1 MQLHGADL
9 GSADSSQSAPASP
22 TGYWS
27 RADQV
32 QSDPVT
38 LLIQTP
44 ETWEFGNFPGWP
56 GWNIL
61 LDPRGDTAKRYHDA
75 WEQMK
80 KGGMFVSK
88 HFSWTNAFKDIFLTM
103 RNFCFE
109 LGHVAC
115 SYSIPGV
122 LLIGGF
128 LQNLWFS
135 AKTPTEMTSWESL
148 STSARLVEAYFWK
161 SN

>member
-44 ETWEFGNFPGWP
+44 ET
-56 GWNIL
+56 
-61 LDPRGDTAKRYHDA
+61 
-75 WEQMK
+75 
-80 KGGMFVSK
+80 
-88 HFSWTNAFKDIFLTM
+88 
-103 RNFCFE
+103 
-109 LGHVAC
+109 
-115 SYSIPGV
+115 
-122 LLIGGF
+122 
-128 LQNLWFS
+128 
-135 AKTPTEMTSWESL
+135 
-148 STSARLVEAYFWK
+148 
-161 SN
+161 